1 MDYDYDVI
9 YIGSGNAAWQGG
21 RFLTDAGWKVLII
34 EEGLYGGAC
43 ANYGCNSKI
52 LLDAPYEL
60 KSAIERYEGIG
71 KKGDFSIDWPS
82 LMEYKRVR
90 IAGLSTFLDGKFKEY
105 GIDGADG

>member
-71 KKGDFSIDWPS
+71 KKGDFS
-82 LMEYKRVR
+82 VR
-90 IAGLSTFLDGKFKEY
+90 RLAFSY
-105 GIDGADG
+105 GIQES